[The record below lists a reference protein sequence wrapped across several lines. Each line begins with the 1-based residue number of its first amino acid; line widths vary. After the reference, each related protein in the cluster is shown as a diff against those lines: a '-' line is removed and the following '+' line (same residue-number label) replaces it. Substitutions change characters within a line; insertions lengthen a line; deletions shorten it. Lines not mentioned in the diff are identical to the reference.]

1 MTIGFFGP
9 TLCTPAMTQPA
20 TLHRPATL
28 LALILSGLMAAA
40 AHAAPTY
47 VAKLLDTPVADN
59 CYLNDVNEK
68 GQVVGACISAENG
81 GYTAYVTT
89 AKGKRT
95 NAVGLL
101 TGTQSWTNGI
111 NDAGV
116 MVGDATIEGDL
127 ISHGWIKTPDGAMTD
142 LGTLGGDNSIAV
154 DINNKG
160 LIVGF
165 SQVDASSVFA
175 GFVIQPGTTALV
187 RIKSLGGSFTRL
199 ATSNLK
205 GVVIGSSQLPGD
217 LETRAFYSRPPYNK
231 PVMLDSLGGPNSAAY
246 AINDQGTIVGSTQV
260 AVTKLRRAYK
270 AQVGSSAITELPT
283 PAGRPATATG
293 INNQGVIV
301 GTYQDPTTST
311 NNAFS
316 CAGECTT
323 FTNLNTVTTGLAPG
337 VVLTNAQRVND
348 KGMITALGSD
358 SRLYLLL
365 PQVQ

>member
-1 MTIGFFGP
+1 
-9 TLCTPAMTQPA
+9 MTQPA
-20 TLHRPATL
+20 TLRRPATL

-47 VAKLLDTPVADN
+47 VAKLLDTPAADN

-68 GQVVGACISAENG
+68 GQVVGACISAETG
-81 GYTAYVTT
+81 GYTAYATT

-101 TGTQSWTNGI
+101 TGTMSWTNGI

-127 ISHGWIKTPDGAMTD
+127 ISHAWIKYPDGTMTD
-142 LGTLGGDNSIAV
+142 LGSLSDGNGYAIGID
-154 DINNKG
+154 NKG

-165 SQVDASSVFA
+165 SQMAIGNVYA
-175 GFVIQPGTTALV
+175 GFVIQPGTTTMV
-187 RIKSLGGSFTRL
+187 RIGSLGGNLTTL
-199 ATSNLK
+199 ATSNTK
-205 GVVIGSSQLPGD
+205 AVVVGQASLPGD
-217 LETRAFYSRPPYNK
+217 TEIRAFYARPPYNK
-231 PVMLDSLGGPNSAAY
+231 LVMLDSLGGPKSAAL

-270 AQVGSSAITELPT
+270 AQVGSTAITELPT
-283 PAGRPATATG
+283 PAGRPASATG

-301 GTYQDPTTST
+301 GTYQDPATST
-311 NNAFS
+311 NIAFS
-316 CAGECTT
+316 CAGECST

-337 VVLTNAQRVND
+337 VVLTGAQRVND
-348 KGMITALGSD
+348 KGMITAQGSD
-358 SRLYLLL
+358 ARLYLLL
-365 PQVQ
+365 PQAQ